1 MSKFDETY
9 KRIVKENID
18 STGIGTEKDNYI
30 TDGFVDI
37 EYLKPYEI
45 EKLHNFTV
53 KHGLVYNPE
62 TGRWDCDHDLE
73 IYRDVKWEVCV
84 QGGDKL
90 GIKFGVVK
98 GKFMIGTGWLR
109 TLKGCPTRVE
119 GDCIITET
127 QIGSFRGGPEYVG
140 GYFNADSCGV
150 TSLDGLPKFIGGNL
164 QISHCNYLNKCDLDP
179 DMVIKGDIISFGGC
193 SRAGHTREFYEELQ
207 QNLPKTFNGTI
218 ILPKEHERDAKS
230 IRNGFFNDPSWC

>member
-1 MSKFDETY
+1 MKKFD
-9 KRIVKENID
+9 KLFNKVI
-18 STGIGTEKDNYI
+18 TEGMATQDIK
-30 TDGFVDI
+30 GFI
-37 EYLKPYEI
+37 EPEYLKSYEI
-45 EKLHNFTV
+45 EKLHKFVEKN
-53 KHGLVYNPE
+53 KLIYNPE

-98 GKFMIGTGWLR
+98 GKFMLGTGWLR

-119 GDCIITET
+119 GDCIISEP

-164 QISHCNYLNKCDLDP
+164 QISHCNYLNKYDLDP
-179 DMVIKGDIISFGGC
+179 NMVIKGDIISFGGC
-193 SRAGHTREFYEELQ
+193 SRAGHTREFYEDLRK
-207 QNLPKTFNGTI
+207 NFPKTFKGQV
-218 ILPKEHERDAKS
+218 ILPNEHEWTFDQ
-230 IRNGFFNDPSWC
+230 IRSGCFSDPSWC